1 MSQTKYEEI
10 RKIRD
15 DLEVFLDAS
24 ITEDIRVVLP
34 ENISKSYL

>member
-24 ITEDIRVVLP
+24 ITEDVRVVLP